1 MSYLLNTMDGSPR
14 ICKWSLSAPESPELR
29 TLDNHIDDRRKT
41 VAVFWEPL
49 LDFGEQRFIRELHL
63 PAEGVAQQF
72 AAELA
77 EDGLTTLLQ
86 EVIPQAF
93 QTVDS
98 TSVGKVR
105 AGVDGA
111 AGEITLTAAADGIKA
126 LQREAERVDPLVA

>member
-1 MSYLLNTMDGSPR
+1 MDGSAR
-14 ICKWSLSAPESPELR
+14 ICKWSLSPPDSPELR

-41 VAVFWEPL
+41 VAVFREPL
-49 LDFGEQRFIRELHL
+49 LHFGEQRFIRELHF
-63 PAEGVAQQF
+63 PSEGVAQQF

-86 EVIPQAF
+86 EVFPQAL
-93 QTVDS
+93 QTVDL

-105 AGVDGA
+105 AGVDGS